1 MFARS
6 RNTDPDCAIDNP
18 SHRYFLYRPK
28 KLTVYMGASIGYI
41 GVDHHHRDPYF
52 AIASGLDV
60 DITAV
65 CEPGRRVDLEN
76 LTAMDERPDEITT
89 EGQDIDALVGG
100 ATVYE
105 DPNRLITDADIDV
118 VWITYRNDE
127 TPSIVETAVEHGVHV
142 ISEKPIGRTAPDI
155 EAIAER
161 ANETGVTVSPT
172 TFYRKNPITMELRE
186 RVKDGFFG
194 DVWTVQG
201 RFNASQL
208 SYRNTDHYI
217 YDEATSRGGALQ
229 WVGPHWADMIPWV
242 LDDPIA
248 SVNARFHE
256 AEEPEVDVDAGA
268 VIQFE
273 TEGGTLGT
281 YHTGYYLNDRGKDT
295 HLGIYGKDAQ
305 AQTPVHHDS
314 LQHEPT
320 VPLEL
325 TADHPDW
332 SGAPRRTI
340 EYEFTYDRF
349 PAWGDYVQ
357 DYFEAFFDG
366 YETGDVPATVDDAL
380 QLLRVLDAAYE
391 SAEQGG
397 WVSVAE

>member
-1 MFARS
+1 MA
-6 RNTDPDCAIDNP
+6 T
-18 SHRYFLYRPK
+18 K
-28 KLTVYMGASIGYI
+28 VGYI

-65 CEPGRRVDLEN
+65 CEPGRSIDIEN
-76 LTAMDERPDEITT
+76 LAAMDDRPDEITT
-89 EGQDIDALVGG
+89 EGQDAAGLVAG

-105 DPNRLITDADIDV
+105 DPERLVAEADVDV

-127 TPSIVETAVEHGVHV
+127 TPSIVEAAVDHGVHV
-142 ISEKPIGRTAPDI
+142 ISEKPIGRTAADL
-155 EAIAER
+155 ESVAASAE
-161 ANETGVTVSPT
+161 ETGITVSPT
-172 TFYRKNPITMELRE
+172 TFYRKNPIAMELRE
-186 RVKDGFFG
+186 RVADGFFG

-229 WVGPHWADMIPWV
+229 WIGPHWADMMPWV

-248 SVNARFHE
+248 RVNAQMHD
-256 AEEPEVDVDAGA
+256 AAEVDVETGA
-268 VIQFE
+268 VLQFE
-273 TEGGTLGT
+273 TEGGVLGT

-295 HLGIYGKDAQ
+295 HLGIYGTDAQ

-325 TADHPDW
+325 TAAHPDW

-357 DYFEAFFDG
+357 DYFEAYFDG
-366 YETGDVPATVDDAL
+366 YETGDVPATVEDVV
-380 QLLRVLDAAYE
+380 QLLRLLDAAYE
-391 SAEQGG
+391 SADRDE
-397 WVSVAE
+397 WVVVG